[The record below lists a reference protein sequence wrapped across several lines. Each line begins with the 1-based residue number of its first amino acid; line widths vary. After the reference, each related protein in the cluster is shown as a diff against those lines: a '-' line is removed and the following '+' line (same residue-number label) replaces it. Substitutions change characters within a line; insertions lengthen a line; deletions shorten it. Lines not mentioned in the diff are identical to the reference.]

1 MLNFNKGNETE
12 CVLFSTWYLHC
23 GSLCFIVQITIM
35 YACVCITVKMNA
47 LKCRTLATK
56 MLL

>member
-1 MLNFNKGNETE
+1 MMFRSLAKVFPQYVAYVYDFVDQLHLN
-12 CVLFSTWYLHC
+12 SWA
-23 GSLCFIVQITIM
+23 ITKTKKNSI
-35 YACVCITVKMNA
+35 MNA